1 MRLIIATKGVSQVS
15 GISAVQV
22 YLVVDLDRC
31 G

>member
-15 GISAVQV
+15 DISAVQV